1 MAVQRDTVER
11 VGWDDRFATG
21 AVVTGHRHLTA
32 TPKGPPPATPRREAG
47 RNTPNMSSANL
58 ELVRSIYAAWVRGD
72 FSRADWADPQI
83 EFAVVDGPEPSN
95 STGLAAMASA
105 YGAFLG
111 LWEPGYHVRADEYR
125 ELDDKRVL
133 VLVHNIG
140 RGRGQPRAN

>member
-1 MAVQRDTVER
+1 MAQP
-11 VGWDDRFATG
+11 
-21 AVVTGHRHLTA
+21 L
-32 TPKGPPPATPRREAG
+32 ATPRCEAG

-58 ELVRSIYAAWVRGD
+58 ELVRSIYAAWERGD

-83 EFAVVDGPEPSN
+83 EFAVVDGPEPGN

-105 YGAFLG
+105 FGAFLG
-111 LWEPGYHVRADEYR
+111 LWEPSYHVRAGEYR